1 MPQGTRA
8 QCSPPGGL
16 SGPGPGWTG
25 RGSAEAAARWAGLTP
40 TVAWPAGPAG
50 LPASR
55 RPNSCPRPRGPSA
68 APQAPTAAEA
78 RVNPLGARVPV
89 SPRAQPRREDTC
101 LQRARGLGGSGLVT
115 CTLQPIPCQGHA
127 PPLAW
132 ANQGPL
138 PGRAGTFG
146 FSGLARR
153 HSLLPSLTRCP
164 PWPLPS
170 LAPVLSD
177 PCPPW
182 PLSSLTSALHDSCPP
197 WLMSSRWQPCT
208 RVAGRGPGSWGDYAM
223 ATCPELD
230 PRWTQHGAVLAGE
243 GWGLWL
249 CCRLSLPGPCPVPS
263 PSAL

>member
-1 MPQGTRA
+1 MAETQADVLWRLGAFLSGVPQGTRA

-25 RGSAEAAARWAGLTP
+25 RGSAEAASRWAGLTP

-101 LQRARGLGGSGLVT
+101 LQRARGLGRSGVVT
-115 CTLQPIPCQGHA
+115 CTLRPIPCQGHA

-138 PGRAGTFG
+138 PGRGGNFRVLRPGSEA
-146 FSGLARR
+146 
-153 HSLLPSLTRCP
+153 LTSAFP
-164 PWPLPS
+164 DPLPS
-170 LAPVLSD
+170 LAP
-177 PCPPW
+177 
-182 PLSSLTSALHDSCPP
+182 AF
-197 WLMSSRWQPCT
+197 
-208 RVAGRGPGSWGDYAM
+208 
-223 ATCPELD
+223 
-230 PRWTQHGAVLAGE
+230 
-243 GWGLWL
+243 
-249 CCRLSLPGPCPVPS
+249 PGPCP
-263 PSAL
+263 L